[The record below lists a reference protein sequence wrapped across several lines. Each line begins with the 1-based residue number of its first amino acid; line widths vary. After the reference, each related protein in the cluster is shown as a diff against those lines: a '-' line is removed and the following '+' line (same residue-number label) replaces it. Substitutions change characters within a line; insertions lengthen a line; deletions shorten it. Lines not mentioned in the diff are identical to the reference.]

1 MQRFFMRSAVA
12 LALFATFPAFAD
24 VTLDGRSA
32 TPESIAR
39 IADGEAVSIAPAAR
53 QRVVAAHDVLLKA
66 AAAGQQIYGLTV
78 GVGLNKDRKMVDAHG
93 KLSPEVIDAS
103 TRFNIGLIHAHSGS
117 VGPDMSV
124 RVARAAMAARLN
136 AMLDGGAGVQPAIVV
151 AYVQFLNRGVTPAM
165 PADGSIGEADI
176 TILSHVGLA
185 MLGEGD
191 VYYQGRKLAATEALK
206 SAGIA
211 TIQPY
216 GKDALVIL
224 SSNAY
229 SAGMAALALADMA
242 RLAQVSKLVFALSLQ
257 GLNGNVS
264 PFREDTLALRPFPAT
279 RRAGAALR
287 MLLAGSSLWN
297 GDPDRPLQDPLSFR
311 SGVYLLG
318 EVDRTCD
325 EARAL
330 LQVQLNSSDDN
341 PGVAVGVTPK
351 SNRAQDAAG
360 YVGGGAVLPT
370 ANFEPLPWVLAFG
383 QLGLALGHN
392 ALASA
397 QRIVKLNDPHLT
409 GLARFLGTE
418 ETVHAF
424 GAMEKPPTALAM
436 RVKSLAMPVSLDYLP
451 VAGGI
456 EDIATNA
463 AEVVQ
468 RVQKQIDASYTLLGL
483 ELVEA
488 AQAIDLRQR
497 KQPSFTLAPATQPLY
512 RALRTKVAFLE
523 RDRPLT
529 PDFRAADALLRAYP
543 D

>member
-1 MQRFFMRSAVA
+1 MKQSAVPLDTGTAVSPPTSSAGRAIAAASIGNALEWYDFSVYAFFAVYIARNFFHRGNTGTELVEAFMAFGIGFIARPLGA
-12 LALFATFPAFAD
+12 LAIGVYGDRA
-24 VTLDGRSA
+24 GR
-32 TPESIAR
+32 
-39 IADGEAVSIAPAAR
+39 
-53 QRVVAAHDVLLKA
+53 KA
-66 AAAGQQIYGLTV
+66 ALT
-78 GVGLNKDRKMVDAHG
+78 L
-93 KLSPEVIDAS
+93 
-103 TRFNIGLIHAHSGS
+103 
-117 VGPDMSV
+117 
-124 RVARAAMAARLN
+124 
-136 AMLDGGAGVQPAIVV
+136 
-151 AYVQFLNRGVTPAM
+151 
-165 PADGSIGEADI
+165 
-176 TILSHVGLA
+176 TILVMATGTGVIAFGLA

-191 VYYQGRKLAATEALK
+191 VYYRGRKLAAADALK
-206 SAGIA
+206 LAGIA
-211 TIQPY
+211 TIYPY
-216 GKDALVIL
+216 GKDALAIL

-229 SAGMAALALADMA
+229 SAGMAALALTDMA
-242 RLAQVSKLVFALSLQ
+242 SLARVSKLVFALGLQ

-264 PFREDTLALRPFPAT
+264 PFREDTLALRPFPAAL
-279 RRAGAALR
+279 RAGAALR
-287 MLLAGSSLWN
+287 TLLAGSSLWN
-297 GDPDRPLQDPLSFR
+297 KDPDRPLQDPLSFR

-318 EVDRTCD
+318 EEDRTYD

-341 PGVAVGVTPK
+341 PGVAVSVAPK

-360 YVGGGAVLPT
+360 YVDGGGAVLPS
-370 ANFEPLPWVLAFG
+370 ANFEPLPWVLAFE

-397 QRIVKLNDPHLT
+397 QRIVKLNDSHLS
-409 GLARFLGTE
+409 GLSRFLGTE

-436 RVKSLAMPVSLDYLP
+436 TIKTLATPVSLDYLP

-463 AEVVQ
+463 PEVVQ

-488 AQAIDLRQR
+488 AQAIDLRR
-497 KQPSFTLAPATQPLY
+497 RRQPSFTLAPATQPLY
-512 RALRTKVAFLE
+512 RALRAKVAFLE

-529 PDFRAADALLRAYP
+529 PDFRAADTLLRAYR